1 MFIQVGCLVPADAIT
16 GREVKGLVLA
26 CCAVFVSLFIINFLD
41 YVKKIQENNYIEW
54 DIKTVTAGDYT
65 IEFDITPKFFQ
76 TFLDKEYEDFNSKA
90 MDDGIDYVTPQEA
103 FKDWITKEM
112 QSRLDRMPD
121 LGLEDEPVKEIK
133 IAKTTMA
140 FKNSEVIGLLK

>member
-1 MFIQVGCLVPADAIT
+1 MFIQVGCLVPAEAIT

-65 IEFDITPKFFQ
+65 IEFDITPEFF
-76 TFLDKEYEDFNSKA
+76 
-90 MDDGIDYVTPQEA
+90 
-103 FKDWITKEM
+103 
-112 QSRLDRMPD
+112 
-121 LGLEDEPVKEIK
+121 
-133 IAKTTMA
+133 
-140 FKNSEVIGLLK
+140 